1 MRQRCVDSPRRIT
14 VVVSKMRGSDAGS
27 RGRACQVRPRRVRTS
42 WRDDQFRLG
51 GWDQRSY
58 VLVGREG
65 EVKGP
70 GIWLVPRSVGG
81 SPWVN
86 GL

>member
-1 MRQRCVDSPRRIT
+1 MQDPEEE
-14 VVVSKMRGSDAGS
+14 
-27 RGRACQVRPRRVRTS
+27 RVRS
-42 WRDDQFRLG
+42 GRGEFARVGDDQFRLG

-86 GL
+86 DL